1 MYISIRSNNAIRIVV
16 DILRHREWTS
26 VLDIAQR
33 IELPVIYTRNLLIPL
48 VKSTIIKKNG
58 GKYKLGNP
66 LTCLLL
72 KILFVRCNP
81 QVVST

>member
-33 IELPVIYTRNLLIPL
+33 IELPVIYTRILLIPL

-58 GKYKLGNP
+58 GKYKLGK
-66 LTCLLL
+66 TTDMFTL
-72 KILFVRCNP
+72 KDIIRAVA
-81 QVVST
+81 

>member
-1 MYISIRSNNAIRIVV
+1 MYTSTRSNNAIRIVV

-33 IELPVIYTRNLLIPL
+33 IELPVIYTRILLIPL

-58 GKYKLGNP
+58 GKYKLGK
-66 LTCLLL
+66 TTDMFTL
-72 KILFVRCNP
+72 KDIIRAVA
-81 QVVST
+81 

>member
-33 IELPVIYTRNLLIPL
+33 IELPVIYTRILLIPL

-58 GKYKLGNP
+58 GKYKLGK
-66 LTCLLL
+66 TTDMFTL
-72 KILFVRCNP
+72 KDIIRAVAWL
-81 QVVST
+81 

>member
-1 MYISIRSNNAIRIVV
+1 MYISIRIVV

-33 IELPVIYTRNLLIPL
+33 IELPVIYTRILLLPL

-58 GKYKLGNP
+58 GKYKLGK
-66 LTCLLL
+66 TTDMFTL
-72 KILFVRCNP
+72 KDIIRAVAWL
-81 QVVST
+81 

>member
-33 IELPVIYTRNLLIPL
+33 IELPVIYTRILLIPL

-58 GKYKLGNP
+58 GKYKLGK
-66 LTCLLL
+66 TTDMFTL
-72 KILFVRCNP
+72 KDIIRAV
-81 QVVST
+81 

>member
-1 MYISIRSNNAIRIVV
+1 MYISTRSNNAIRIVV

-33 IELPVIYTRNLLIPL
+33 IELPVIYTRILLIPL

-58 GKYKLGNP
+58 GKYKLGK
-66 LTCLLL
+66 TTDMFTL
-72 KILFVRCNP
+72 KDIIRAVA
-81 QVVST
+81 

>member
-1 MYISIRSNNAIRIVV
+1 MHTSIRSNNAIRIVV

-33 IELPVIYTRNLLIPL
+33 IELPVIYTRILLIPL

-58 GKYKLGNP
+58 GKYKLGK
-66 LTCLLL
+66 TTDMFTL
-72 KILFVRCNP
+72 KDIIRAVA
-81 QVVST
+81 

>member
-1 MYISIRSNNAIRIVV
+1 MYISIRIVV

-33 IELPVIYTRNLLIPL
+33 IELPVIYTRILLLPL

-58 GKYKLGNP
+58 GKYKLGK
-66 LTCLLL
+66 TTDMFTL
-72 KILFVRCNP
+72 KDIIRAVA
-81 QVVST
+81 

>member
-1 MYISIRSNNAIRIVV
+1 MHISIRSNNAIRIVV

-58 GKYKLGNP
+58 GKYKLGK
-66 LTCLLL
+66 TTDMFTL
-72 KILFVRCNP
+72 KDIIRAVA
-81 QVVST
+81 

>member
-1 MYISIRSNNAIRIVV
+1 MHISIRSNNAIRIVV

-33 IELPVIYTRNLLIPL
+33 IELPVIYTRILLLPL

-58 GKYKLGNP
+58 VK
-66 LTCLLL
+66 
-72 KILFVRCNP
+72 
-81 QVVST
+81 

>member
-33 IELPVIYTRNLLIPL
+33 IELPVIYTRILLLPL

-58 GKYKLGNP
+58 GKYKLGK
-66 LTCLLL
+66 TTDMFTL
-72 KILFVRCNP
+72 KDIIRAVAWL
-81 QVVST
+81 

>member
-1 MYISIRSNNAIRIVV
+1 MYTPTRSNNAIRIVV

-33 IELPVIYTRNLLIPL
+33 IELPVIYTRILLIPL

-58 GKYKLGNP
+58 GKYKLGK
-66 LTCLLL
+66 TTDTFTL
-72 KILFVRCNP
+72 KDIIRAVD
-81 QVVST
+81 

>member
-58 GKYKLGNP
+58 GKYKLGK
-66 LTCLLL
+66 TTDMFTL
-72 KILFVRCNP
+72 KDIIRAVA
-81 QVVST
+81 

>member
-1 MYISIRSNNAIRIVV
+1 MHISIRSNNAIRIVV

-33 IELPVIYTRNLLIPL
+33 IELPVIYTRILLIPL

-58 GKYKLGNP
+58 GKYKLGK
-66 LTCLLL
+66 TTDMFTL
-72 KILFVRCNP
+72 KDIIRAVA
-81 QVVST
+81 

>member
-1 MYISIRSNNAIRIVV
+1 MYISIRSNNAIRIFV

-33 IELPVIYTRNLLIPL
+33 IELPVIYTRILLIPL

-58 GKYKLGNP
+58 GKYKLGK
-66 LTCLLL
+66 TTDMFTL
-72 KILFVRCNP
+72 KDIIRAVA
-81 QVVST
+81 

>member
-1 MYISIRSNNAIRIVV
+1 MHISIRSNNAIRIVV

-33 IELPVIYTRNLLIPL
+33 IELPVIYTRILLLPL

-58 GKYKLGNP
+58 GKYKLGK
-66 LTCLLL
+66 TTDMFTL
-72 KILFVRCNP
+72 KDIIRAVAWL
-81 QVVST
+81 